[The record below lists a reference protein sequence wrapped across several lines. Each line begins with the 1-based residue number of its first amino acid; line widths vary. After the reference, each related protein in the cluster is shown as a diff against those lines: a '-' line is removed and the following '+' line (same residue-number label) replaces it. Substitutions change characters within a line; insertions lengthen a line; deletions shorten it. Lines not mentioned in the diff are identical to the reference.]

1 MSKIIKN
8 TLLSL
13 SAVTALAIGFIT
25 FPTDAAMNQSAPDYS
40 QVFLVNAP
48 AGLNVRN
55 ENCNI
60 IDTLTHNSAIN
71 AWESR
76 DITCNVKG
84 RNYEMVQIHA
94 EPGEHAFIAKV
105 YLEKIVGKASK
116 VAGAPSTVT
125 ASIGLNLRDE
135 NCNKITAMPYKAKVV
150 SFHKA
155 AQLPAELIVCNV
167 NNTNYALENVN
178 YNGTY
183 GYAAN
188 NWLQ

>member
-8 TLLSL
+8 ILLSL

-25 FPTDAAMNQSAPDYS
+25 FLTDAAMNQSAPDYS